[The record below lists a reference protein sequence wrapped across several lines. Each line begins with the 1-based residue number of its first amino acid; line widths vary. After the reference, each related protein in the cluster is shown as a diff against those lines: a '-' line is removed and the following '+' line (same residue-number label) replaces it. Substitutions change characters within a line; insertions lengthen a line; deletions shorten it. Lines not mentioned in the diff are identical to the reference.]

1 MHLYMNTMNAIRISR
16 DLLLLAHR
24 QLLASRRSKV
34 VIVVDENQFGI
45 IPGLRALGYNN
56 IKTFPAGTPKVIHDA
71 INKMRQ
77 RIRSKAILLVTENAD
92 DFTKARRGTEPLYN
106 VVTLGGMA
114 KADIPAKIDWLI
126 RNMDTKINR
135 YDPVYLATLK

>member
-56 IKTFPAGTPKVIHDA
+56 IKTFPAGTPDQVIHDA
-71 INKMRQ
+71 LNKMRQ
-77 RIRSKAILLVTENAD
+77 KIRRKPILLVTENVR
-92 DFTKARRGTEPLYN
+92 DFNEVSRHSKLRYT
-106 VVTLGGMA
+106 VVSVPAGMLA
-114 KADIPAKIDWLI
+114 VDVPAKLDTLI
-126 RNMDTKINR
+126 KDSETKFEDNKK
-135 YDPVYLATLK
+135 VEL